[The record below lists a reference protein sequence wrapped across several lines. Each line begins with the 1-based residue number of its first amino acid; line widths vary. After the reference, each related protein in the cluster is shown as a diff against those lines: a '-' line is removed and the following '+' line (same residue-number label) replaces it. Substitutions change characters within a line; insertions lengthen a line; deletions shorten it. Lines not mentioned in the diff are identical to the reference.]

1 MENTAI
7 TSLRNASYRN
17 GFYDPKEVYSP
28 FPPFFG
34 QKGKM
39 NIIHIVICKQLM
51 NTQAANWILKVWTS
65 IG

>member
-1 MENTAI
+1 MKNTAI

-17 GFYDPKEVYSP
+17 RFYDQKEVYSP
-28 FPPFFG
+28 SQLFFC

-39 NIIHIVICKQLM
+39 NIIHIVMSKPM

-65 IG
+65 MG